1 MAEQSQELQ
10 RSREKLRSLAAELAV
25 AEERERRHIAR
36 ELQDHLT
43 QPLKLGRMKLGHVIR
58 QTTTANVSALLQ
70 DIDEIMDRALKFTE
84 SLAVNL
90 TPPVLHEQGFQQ
102 ALQWLANRM
111 GRHGLAVSLHLAPK
125 EPRLDSDQAIILFQS
140 VRELLFNVLKH
151 AGTRRAALAVAHQPT
166 GHLSVTVKDEGRGIQ
181 AGELEQP
188 GDPDSRFGLFTIKE
202 RMAKLNGRM
211 EVRSLPGQGTSVT
224 LLIPIGSPP
233 AAATLAARYS
243 AAADLSDG
251 KPETT
256 ERLRVLLVDDHAMV
270 REGLRSILEHYND
283 LEVVGEAGDGME
295 AVKLARTR
303 HPDVV
308 VMDINMPRLD
318 GIAATR
324 QIKRDLPSTAVI
336 GISVQ
341 DSSQIEQAMIS
352 AGAAKFLTKDR
363 AASHLHDAI
372 VSAR

>member
-1 MAEQSQELQ
+1 MTEQSQELLQ
-10 RSREKLRSLAAELAV
+10 SREKLRSLAAELAV
-25 AEERERRHIAR
+25 AQERERRHIAQ
-36 ELQDHLT
+36 ELHDHLA
-43 QPLKLGRMKLGHVIR
+43 QPLTLGRMKLGHVIR
-58 QTTTANVSALLQ
+58 QTTTASVSALLQ
-70 DIDEIMDRALKFTE
+70 DIDAVLDQAVKFTE

-90 TPPVLHEQGFQQ
+90 TPPVLHEQGFQP
-102 ALQWLANRM
+102 ALQWLATSM
-111 GRHGLAVSLHLAPK
+111 GRQGLTVAVRLAPN
-125 EPRLDSDQAIILFQS
+125 EPKLDGHQAILLFQS

-151 AGTRRAALAVAHQPT
+151 AGTSRASVTVAHQPA
-166 GHLSVTVKDEGRGIQ
+166 GELRVTVQDEGRGFE
-181 AGELEQP
+181 AGEVEQP
-188 GDPDSRFGLFTIKE
+188 GEPHSRFGLFAIKE
-202 RMAKLNGRM
+202 RMAQLNGRM
-211 EVRSLPGQGTSVT
+211 EVRSLPNHGTSVT
-224 LLIPIGSPP
+224 LLIPTGRPVETAQPNGNEEP
-233 AAATLAARYS
+233 A
-243 AAADLSDG
+243 
-251 KPETT
+251 

-270 REGLRSILEHYND
+270 REGLRSILEGYRD
-283 LEVVGEAGDGME
+283 LEVVGEAGDGIE

-363 AASHLHDAI
+363 AASHLHEAI
-372 VSAR
+372 IRAR

>member
-36 ELQDHLT
+36 ELEDHLT

-58 QTTTANVSALLQ
+58 QTTTASVGALLQ

-90 TPPVLHEQGFQQ
+90 TPPVLHEQGFQP

-111 GRHGLAVSLHLAPK
+111 GQHGLAVSLHPTPK
-125 EPRLDSDQAIILFQS
+125 EPRLDSGQAIILFQS

-151 AGTRRAALAVAHQPT
+151 AGTRRAALSVAHQPT

-181 AGELEQP
+181 TDELEQP

-224 LLIPIGSPP
+224 LLIPIGSP
-233 AAATLAARYS
+233 RE
-243 AAADLSDG
+243 ADLSDG

-270 REGLRSILEHYND
+270 REGLRSILEHYHD